1 MKNNIISIMDNI
13 KELKD
18 QRLIN
23 VMELLQEAPIENL
36 VNFLDIGMGQ
46 GEILKWLSKQG
57 KKCTGTGL
65 QIKSYG
71 IDQNELK
78 KEYGINVF
86 ECSAEK
92 MPFKNNYF
100 DGIIMSHVL
109 EHCPDIGIVLR
120 EVRRV
125 LADNGWLFIF
135 VPPYDDIIYAGH
147 VSIGWNVGQLMYV
160 LLLNGFNVSRGHF
173 VKYNFNVCAFVQKEH
188 RMLPALRGDK
198 GDINTLSQ
206 KKIFP
211 LPILTTN
218 GENDTYFGNLN
229 SINWNNNSEIL
240 KKLKIHAKLSSK
252 LFYFLFYP
260 FLAAFN
266 LMPFKI
272 KLRISDKIMRIA
284 NILRITTFHN
294 FELFNPKNLKG
305 F

>member
-1 MKNNIISIMDNI
+1 MDISYNI
-13 KELKD
+13 KEIND

-23 VMELLQEAPIENL
+23 VMQLLQEAPIENL
-36 VNFLDIGMGQ
+36 KNFLDIGMGQ

-71 IDQNELK
+71 IDQNKLK
-78 KEYGINVF
+78 KEYDIDIF

-92 MPFKNNYF
+92 MPFKNKHF

-109 EHCPDIGIVLR
+109 EHCPDVRIVLR

-125 LADNGWLFIF
+125 LSDKGWLFIF

-147 VSIGWNVGQLMYV
+147 ISVGWNIGQLMYV
-160 LLLNGFNVSRGHF
+160 LLINGFNVSHGHF
-173 VKYNFNVCAFVQKEH
+173 IKYNFNVCGFVQKEH
-188 RMLPALRGDK
+188 RTLPPLRGDK
-198 GDINTLSQ
+198 GDINTLFT
-206 KKIFP
+206 KNFFP
-211 LPILTTN
+211 LSILTSN

-240 KKLKIHAKLSSK
+240 KKLKIPAKPSSK

-260 FLAAFN
+260 ILAAFN

-272 KLRISDKIMRIA
+272 KLRISDRIMRIA

-305 F
+305 L